1 MSDIDNNVLN
11 GLRSFTPPFDISKE
25 FNNVNEENIELN
37 NIDDITDKI
46 IGKRGECFLTFADK
60 NTKLD
65 HPLFSLPAGHTCPY
79 AEYCKTLVPRDREKT
94 HNTLIKDY
102 GELRCYAANAETQY
116 PATQASRWRNKDLL
130 DLYPGVDGKAKLI
143 INSIAFYEYVKEPMT
158 LLRVHE
164 SGDFYHLDYFDAWL
178 KVAKFR
184 PDILFY
190 AYTKSLPFWIQRQ
203 KEIPPNF
210 KFVASYGGQYDEY
223 ITKYKLRYAKVF
235 DTYEELLSSG
245 LELNI
250 DDTLAYNTDANFALL
265 LHGTQKKGTLKA
277 KQAYANAKIL
287 KRLKHE
293 KKLNKL
299 RNKIVN
305 EGYDKKMK
313 LNPRNWSSKYWSK
326 KSVSDML
333 KEVIE
338 PEAVDVSSIQMN
350 DELSP
355 LIWDS
360 DNLKPDVR
368 KTLLLNAKRFIE
380 FCDMENMKFSDIML
394 TGSMANYNYNENS
407 DIDVHIIM
415 DFSQISTNKE
425 FVGDFFKIK
434 KQLWAENLPIKIKGH
449 DVEMYFQDVNDPH
462 HSTGTYSIID
472 NEWILKPIKKIININ
487 SGAVQLKAADL
498 MNAIDDLETNKNKK
512 DFLKKHK
519 ILKDKI
525 KKYRQ
530 SGLEKGGEYS
540 VENLAFKIL
549 RNSGYLKRMMDI
561 KNDYLTQEL
570 SLDEFLNPDM

>member
-1 MSDIDNNVLN
+1 MKNKHN
-11 GLRSFTPPFDISKE
+11 RSWS
-25 FNNVNEENIELN
+25 
-37 NIDDITDKI
+37 
-46 IGKRGECFLTFADK
+46 
-60 NTKLD
+60 
-65 HPLFSLPAGHTCPY
+65 
-79 AEYCKTLVPRDREKT
+79 CK
-94 HNTLIKDY
+94 
-102 GELRCYAANAETQY
+102 
-116 PATQASRWRNKDLL
+116 
-130 DLYPGVDGKAKLI
+130 
-143 INSIAFYEYVKEPMT
+143 F
-158 LLRVHE
+158 
-164 SGDFYHLDYFDAWL
+164 
-178 KVAKFR
+178 
-184 PDILFY
+184 
-190 AYTKSLPFWIQRQ
+190 
-203 KEIPPNF
+203 
-210 KFVASYGGQYDEY
+210 
-223 ITKYKLRYAKVF
+223 
-235 DTYEELLSSG
+235 
-245 LELNI
+245 
-250 DDTLAYNTDANFALL
+250 
-265 LHGTQKKGTLKA
+265 
-277 KQAYANAKIL
+277 
-287 KRLKHE
+287 
-293 KKLNKL
+293 
-299 RNKIVN
+299 
-305 EGYDKKMK
+305 
-313 LNPRNWSSKYWSK
+313 WSK

-355 LIWDS
+355 LIWDG
-360 DNLKPDVR
+360 DKLKPDVR

-425 FVGDFFKIK
+425 FVGDFFKMK

-525 KKYRQ
+525 KKHRQ